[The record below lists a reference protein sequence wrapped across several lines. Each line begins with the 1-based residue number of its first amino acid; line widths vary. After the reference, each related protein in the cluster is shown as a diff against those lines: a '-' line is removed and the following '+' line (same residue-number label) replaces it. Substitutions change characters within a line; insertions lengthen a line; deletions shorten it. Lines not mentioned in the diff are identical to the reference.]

1 MFINKP
7 WRWLLVAAFVLM
19 GFYIQETLKLNAHTA
34 IEAGEVAVEAKE
46 KDEKKNRF
54 DAEQPLPDF
63 ASITNTLEKK
73 ITFFNYFYPLVLLE
87 NKKILAERELLLSDK
102 GKNKAKIKQ
111 LCEKYSNQCEVI
123 DQAKMRQ
130 LLKRVDVIPPALVL
144 AQAAKESGWGSSR
157 FALQANNY
165 FGQWCYSKGCGL
177 VPNSRIEGA
186 SHEVR
191 KFSSPQ
197 RSVNAYLFNL
207 NTGRAYADLRTLRE
221 VDRAKNKA
229 FYGYDL
235 AASLLYYSEQRE
247 VYVEE
252 LQSFIRYNQLMQYD
266 EEFWDE
272 LEEN

>member
-1 MFINKP
+1 MFADKP
-7 WRWLLVAAFVLM
+7 WRWLLLAAFILM
-19 GFYIQETLKLNAHTA
+19 GLYVKETLKLNSQSSVV
-34 IEAGEVAVEAKE
+34 GNEVKVVSEPKE
-46 KDEKKNRF
+46 QTKTT
-54 DAEQPLPDF
+54 QHIPDF
-63 ASITNTLEKK
+63 ASISDTLEKK
-73 ITFFNYFYPLVLLE
+73 MTFFNYFYPLVMHE
-87 NKKILAERELLLSDK
+87 NKKVLAEREQLLS

-111 LCEKYSNQCEVI
+111 LCEKYSSQCDAI
-123 DQAKMRQ
+123 GQAKIKQ
-130 LLKRVDVIPPALVL
+130 LLKRIDVIPPALVL
-144 AQAAKESGWGSSR
+144 AQAAKESGWGTSR

-177 VPNSRIEGA
+177 VPSSRVEGA

-191 KFSSPQ
+191 KFASPQ
-197 RSVNAYLFNL
+197 QSVSAYLFNL
-207 NTGRAYADLRTLRE
+207 NTGRAYADLRSLRE
-221 VDRAKNKA
+221 AARAKNKA

-272 LEEN
+272 IN